1 MKKMILTLVAV
12 IAISSTALAQDQQG
26 PRPERKFS
34 KTEMAKHRTDEMAKE
49 YKLSDKQAKQLQAL
63 NEKYADKMG
72 GPRHGHHHH
81 GHLGMKPPKDDKRP
95 EAKKTDGTT
104 QATPQQP
111 PKEGKR
117 PELTEEQKKQME
129 AEHKQMETTRKAY
142 DAELQKI
149 MTADQFKQYQEDM
162 KKRGPRGHHGPRP
175 PRDGEK
181 K

>member
-1 MKKMILTLVAV
+1 MKKMILTLVAALTV
-12 IAISSTALAQDQQG
+12 SMAALAQDQQNQCKD
-26 PRPERKFS
+26 PKFS
-34 KTEMAKHRTDEMAKE
+34 KTEMVKHRTDKMAKD

-72 GPRHGHHHH
+72 GGRHGHHHH
-81 GHLGMKPPKDDKRP
+81 GHPGMKPPKDDKRP
-95 EAKKTDGTT
+95 EAKKVDGTT

-111 PKEGKR
+111 PKDGKR

-129 AEHKQMETTRKAY
+129 AEHKQMEATRKAY

>member
-1 MKKMILTLVAV
+1 MKKLILTLVAAFAV
-12 IAISSTALAQDQQG
+12 SSVALAQDQQE

-34 KTEMAKHRTDEMAKE
+34 KTEMAKHRTDEMTKE

-63 NEKYADKMG
+63 NEKFADKMG
-72 GPRHGHHHH
+72 GPGRGHHHH
-81 GHLGMKPPKDDKRP
+81 GHPGMKPPKDGKRP
-95 EAKKTDGTT
+95 EAKKADGTT

-111 PKEGKR
+111 PKDGKR

-129 AEHKQMETTRKAY
+129 AEHKQMEANRKAY

-149 MTADQFKQYQEDM
+149 MTPDQFKQYQSDM
-162 KKRGPRGHHGPRP
+162 QKRGPRGHHGPRP
-175 PRDGEK
+175 PRDNQK

>member
-1 MKKMILTLVAV
+1 
-12 IAISSTALAQDQQG
+12 
-26 PRPERKFS
+26 
-34 KTEMAKHRTDEMAKE
+34 
-49 YKLSDKQAKQLQAL
+49 
-63 NEKYADKMG
+63 MG

-81 GHLGMKPPKDDKRP
+81 GHPGMKPPKDDKRP

-129 AEHKQMETTRKAY
+129 AERKQMEATRKAY

-162 KKRGPRGHHGPRP
+162 KKRGSRGHHGPRP